1 MQLRELTDINEI
13 DKLAVC
19 LEELAAYHN
28 KVSVNFKGC
37 YPAKPVS
44 STLADFASDVERSVS
59 RIAIVEQN
67 NVICGF
73 AKVDIDG
80 DHGKLAYLVVLEKYR
95 GLGYGGVLMEW
106 AMNIL
111 RGAKL
116 GCIEVKMVAGSPAIH
131 LYEKYGFKLNAYI
144 LRL

>member
-13 DKLAVC
+13 DKLSAC

-44 STLADFASDVERSVS
+44 VTLTDFAADIKCGVS

-67 NVICGF
+67 DSVCGF
-73 AKVDIDG
+73 VKVDIDG
-80 DHGKLAYLVVLEKYR
+80 DHGKLAYLIVLEKYR
-95 GLGYGGVLMEW
+95 GTGYGGLLMEW

-111 RGAKL
+111 HGAKL
-116 GCIEVKMVAGSPAIH
+116 SCIEVKVVAGSPAIH
-131 LYEKYGFKLNAYI
+131 LYEKYGFKLNAHI
-144 LRL
+144 MWL